1 LKTLKTMMTFT
12 KIREQLPRRYSG
24 LLIALA
30 AVLSLAVGSTI
41 LLGHRTSPHKSG
53 IIAKSFSVAGVQR
66 NAKDETPFNLGS
78 VASGPTL
85 YPYSV
90 VPGGVATPE
99 ELKSAVQRDPVVAA
113 HYADFDV
120 AKAHLIR
127 LQEDHAFY
135 VSYRLGNRIYWTKNK
150 LTLFKGETLL
160 TDGKHEARTRCAN
173 RLSETLVSPMS
184 AKQPKLEAME
194 ASPNMD
200 LVPRPLSIEGI
211 PSSSPE
217 GLSPLLA
224 PGGAS
229 ATAGGLP
236 EFVSLPPEF
245 PVVGGGSSSPHKS
258 TGGGTPGGGTPG
270 GGTPGGGTPGGG
282 TPGGGTPGGGTPGG
296 GTPGGGTPG
305 GGTPGGGTPGGG
317 TPGGGTPP
325 TSVPEPGTLLLLGVG
340 LGATWLRKKRKS

>member
-1 LKTLKTMMTFT
+1 LKTLKTVINSA
-12 KIREQLPRRYSG
+12 KLPLRHG
-24 LLIALA
+24 APFIALA
-30 AVLSLAVGSTI
+30 AVLSLAIGSTI
-41 LLGHRTSPHKSG
+41 LLSNTDRSHKSG
-53 IIAKSFSVAGVQR
+53 ISAKTFSVVGVQP
-66 NAKDETPFNLGS
+66 NEKGETSVTVGP
-78 VASGPTL
+78 VASGRIL

-99 ELKSAVQRDPVVAA
+99 ELKSAVLRDPIVAA

-120 AKAHLIR
+120 SKAHLIR

-135 VSYRLGNRIYWTKNK
+135 VSYRLGNHIYWTKNK
-150 LTLFKGETLL
+150 LTLFKGEMLL
-160 TDGKHEARTRCAN
+160 TDGQHQARTRCAN

-194 ASPNMD
+194 AAPNMD
-200 LVPRPLSIEGI
+200 LVPRPLSVEGI

-217 GLSPLLA
+217 ALSPLLA

-236 EFVSLPPEF
+236 GFISLPPEF
-245 PVVGGGSSSPHKS
+245 PIVGGGSSSPHRS
-258 TGGGTPGGGTPG
+258 TGGG

-325 TSVPEPGTLLLLGVG
+325 TAVPEPGTLLLLGVG

>member
-1 LKTLKTMMTFT
+1 MFSPS
-12 KIREQLPRRYSG
+12 KIREQVSRGSG
-24 LLIALA
+24 ALLIATVALLCLA
-30 AVLSLAVGSTI
+30 GGGTLFLSHKDTSPASKINAKVLSLPS
-41 LLGHRTSPHKSG
+41 
-53 IIAKSFSVAGVQR
+53 VQR
-66 NAKDETPFNLGS
+66 NEIAGGSTNLGS
-78 VASGPTL
+78 VVTGRQL

-99 ELKSAVQRDPVVAA
+99 ELKSAVLRDPIVAA

-120 AKAHLIR
+120 AKAHLVR

-135 VSYRLGNRIYWTKNK
+135 VSYRLGNQIYWTKNK

-194 ASPNMD
+194 AAPNMD
-200 LVPRPLSIEGI
+200 LVARPLSIDGI
-211 PSSSPE
+211 PSPTPVA
-217 GLSPLLA
+217 LSPLLA

-245 PVVGGGSSSPHKS
+245 PIVGGGSSSPRRS

-317 TPGGGTPP
+317 GPP
-325 TSVPEPGTLLLLGVG
+325 TAVPEPGTLLLLGIG
-340 LGATWLRKKRKS
+340 LGATWL